1 MSWLLSEDEIW
12 ITGVPN
18 QYPCE
23 DISVLLCVILTT
35 QLHHQLE
42 QNGDVGELQGR
53 VRDLQDKLRKQK
65 QQTREYEEALRHG
78 GGAAR
83 KPGETQSAVEAS
95 SQIDSKVRPVVV
107 FTGAMKTL
115 WSFHMPLQ

>member
-1 MSWLLSEDEIW
+1 MKFGSQGSQISED
-12 ITGVPN
+12 T
-18 QYPCE
+18 
-23 DISVLLCVILTT
+23 SVLLCVMPTT

-42 QNGDVGELQGR
+42 QNGDIGELQGR

-107 FTGAMKTL
+107 FTGAKSTR
-115 WSFHMPLQ
+115 